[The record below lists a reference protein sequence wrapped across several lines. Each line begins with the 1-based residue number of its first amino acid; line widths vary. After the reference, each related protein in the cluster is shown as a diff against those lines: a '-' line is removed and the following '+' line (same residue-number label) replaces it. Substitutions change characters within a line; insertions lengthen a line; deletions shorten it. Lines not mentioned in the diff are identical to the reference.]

1 MKPVGLKMVESA
13 GCQRLFAALCR
24 NEDLMSPTE
33 QRNLPSGDSTPRNDP
48 SRMEI
53 ADLAQNRLR
62 NNPYLALK
70 RVSCDYQEGAL
81 TLRGRLPS
89 YFLKQMAQAVIS
101 PLEGVQIINQ
111 IEVENHP

>member
-1 MKPVGLKMVESA
+1 M
-13 GCQRLFAALCR
+13 
-24 NEDLMSPTE
+24 
-33 QRNLPSGDSTPRNDP
+33 
-48 SRMEI
+48 
-53 ADLAQNRLR
+53 AQNRLR